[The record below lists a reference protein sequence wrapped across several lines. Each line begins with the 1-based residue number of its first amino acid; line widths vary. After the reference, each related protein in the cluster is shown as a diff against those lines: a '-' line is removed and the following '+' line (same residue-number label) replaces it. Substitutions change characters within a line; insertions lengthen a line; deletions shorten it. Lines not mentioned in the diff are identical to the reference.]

1 MAEPDLAARRRIG
14 GGMVNSTVDN
24 AQLRDRIASDRLVAI
39 LRGTDVDATVAAART
54 LIDAGV
60 TTLEI
65 TLTLADAEE
74 AISQIVADAPTE
86 ALIGAGTVLTEAD
99 TDRALAA
106 GAQFIVTPTLTA
118 SVEYAIRQGIGVLPG
133 VYTPTEIQRG
143 MDLGAAAVKLFPAA
157 TLGAGFI
164 KAVRDPF
171 PDARIIP
178 VGGVYVETIDSFL
191 AAGAFGVGVGGPL
204 VGDAARPGGD
214 LIALAARAAAFR
226 TTIVKS
232 RDR

>member
-1 MAEPDLAARRRIG
+1 M
-14 GGMVNSTVDN
+14 STVDN
-24 AQLRDRIASDRLVAI
+24 AQLRERIGSERLVAI

-65 TLTLADAEE
+65 TLTLVDAEE
-74 AISQIVADAPTE
+74 AIAQIVADAPAG

-99 TDRALAA
+99 TDRAVAA

-118 SVEYAIRQGIGVLPG
+118 SVEYAINQGLGVLPG

-157 TLGAGFI
+157 ALGAGFV

-171 PDARIIP
+171 PNARIIP
-178 VGGVYVETIDSFL
+178 VGGVSIETIGGFL
-191 AAGAFGVGVGGPL
+191 AAGAFGFGVGSPL

-214 LIALAARAAAFR
+214 LPALAARAAAFR
-226 TTIVKS
+226 AAIGEAETTVTS
-232 RDR
+232 PGGD